1 MAVIALQGVRG
12 GTGTTSVTAAL
23 AWGLAQLNE
32 KVLVIDFSPENFLR
46 LHFGMPVA
54 QACGWRYAH
63 NTGTSWKNSALRY
76 HSHLD
81 LLPYGH
87 VATDDNNQPDF
98 DWQKAITQLKNT
110 GVYDWILID
119 SPAADPLPARTL
131 ADRTVVLLH
140 ADTQSHLR
148 LHQYVLPA
156 NGHYLLNQ
164 FIPSNQLQ
172 QDILLLWQ
180 ETLPALIPVILH
192 RDEAMAES
200 LAAKQPVGEWKNN
213 SKISREINTLANWFL
228 LHLRHP
234 GDVHSQKTPRS
245 PAK

>member
-1 MAVIALQGVRG
+1 MAVITLQGFRG

-32 KVLVIDFSPENFLR
+32 KVLVIDFSPENILR
-46 LHFGMPVA
+46 LHFGMPFA
-54 QACGWRYAH
+54 QTRGWCSAH
-63 NTGTSWKNSALRY
+63 KAGEAWQKTAMRY

-81 LLPYGH
+81 FLPYGH
-87 VATDDNNQPDF
+87 VTGEDVSQADF
-98 DWQKAITQLKNT
+98 DWPKAITQLKNT

-119 SPAADPLPARTL
+119 SPAADPLPAQAL
-131 ADRTVVLLH
+131 ADSTVVLLH
-140 ADTQSHLR
+140 ADTQSHIR
-148 LHQYVLPA
+148 LHQHALAA
-156 NGHYLLNQ
+156 NGRYLLNQ
-164 FIPSNQLQ
+164 FIPSSQLQ

-200 LAAKQPVGEWKNN
+200 LAAKQPVGEWKDN
-213 SKISREINTLANWFL
+213 SKIAREMNTLANWFL
-228 LHLRHP
+228 LNLRQPHA
-234 GDVHSQKTPRS
+234 VRS

>member
-1 MAVIALQGVRG
+1 MAVIALQGIRG

-32 KVLVIDFSPENFLR
+32 KVLVIDFSPENLLR
-46 LHFGMPVA
+46 LHFGMPFA
-54 QACGWRYAH
+54 QARGWRYAH
-63 NTGTSWKNSALRY
+63 NTGEPWQNSALRY

-81 LLPYGH
+81 FLPYGH
-87 VATDDNNQPDF
+87 ATPGDARQPDF

-119 SPAADPLPARTL
+119 SPAADPLTAQKI
-131 ADRTVVLLH
+131 ADSTVVLLH
-140 ADTQSHLR
+140 ADTQSHTR

-156 NGHYLLNQ
+156 NGRYLLNQ
-164 FIPSNQLQ
+164 FIPSSQLQ

-180 ETLPALIPVILH
+180 ETLPVLIPVILH

-200 LAAKQPVGEWKNN
+200 LAAKQPAGEWNSN

-228 LHLRHP
+228 LHLRHS
-234 GDVHSQKTPRS
+234 GDVHSQTMGRS
-245 PAK
+245 PEK

>member
-1 MAVIALQGVRG
+1 MAVIALQGFRG

-32 KVLVIDFSPENFLR
+32 KVLVIDFTPENLLR
-46 LHFGMPVA
+46 LHFGMPFA
-54 QACGWRYAH
+54 QARGWRYAH
-63 NTGTSWKNSALRY
+63 NRGESWQKSALRY

-81 LLPYGH
+81 FLPYGH
-87 VATDDNNQPDF
+87 VSTDNTSQPDF

-119 SPAADPLPARTL
+119 SPAADPLPAQRIADSTL
-131 ADRTVVLLH
+131 VLLH
-140 ADTQSHLR
+140 ADTQSHIR
-148 LHQYVLPA
+148 LHQHALPA
-156 NGHYLLNQ
+156 GGRYLLNQ
-164 FIPSNQLQ
+164 FIPFSQLQ

-180 ETLPALIPVILH
+180 ETLPDLIPVILH

-228 LHLRHP
+228 LHLRHS
-234 GDVHSQKTPRS
+234 GDMHNQKMARN